1 MVPAN
6 KGFVAGTS
14 QRAKAKAEHPRTLK
28 PSPHPFSPSLLLSFS
43 LCLSLSLYVTGGLQ
57 KKCVN
62 LLGIRV
68 VYKGSMKVGV

>member
-14 QRAKAKAEHPRTLK
+14 QRATAKAEHPRTLT

-43 LCLSLSLYVTGGLQ
+43 LSLSLYVTGGLQ

-62 LLGIRV
+62 CLGIRV